1 VGGVAIGRR
10 ALVVEDDPASRL
22 AVEKRLRL
30 DLFETLGV
38 ASGLSG
44 LHALRAWRPDLVVVD
59 LALNGMSGLDLLRM
73 KARDPALAGIPVLVV
88 TSSQD
93 LDVLAGV
100 YALGAGA
107 CLGKPYNP
115 ERLSALA
122 RNLVRRPV
130 AL

>member
-1 VGGVAIGRR
+1 MAIGRR
-10 ALVVEDDPASRL
+10 ALVVEDDPACRL
-22 AVEKRLRL
+22 RVEKRLRL

-44 LHALRAWRPDLVVVD
+44 LQALRDWRPDLVVLD
-59 LALNGMSGLDLLRM
+59 LALNGMSGLDLLRV
-73 KARDPALAGIPVLVV
+73 KARDPALAAIPVLVV

-93 LDVLAGV
+93 IDVLAGV

-107 CLGKPYNP
+107 CLGKPYLP

-122 RNLVRRPV
+122 RNLMRWPV